1 LEAKNI
7 IEDDPISRFWAK
19 ISLVAEIAAV
29 LRKNPPVKSTFQD
42 VLETIQKI
50 IPFESATLHLFDGK
64 KEKLMEMVTL
74 GEKVELIDFVQF
86 DIGSGI
92 SAWAACH
99 KKPILLSHLKN
110 QDRPPESARKS
121 LLIIPLHV
129 EDRLIGVINFAH
141 SKEGFFRENDLK
153 LLQIVGDQI
162 AISIER
168 LMYQKELKKKN
179 KALMKAQKELKTAQK
194 YLIANEKL
202 AVVRELAISIN
213 HEINN
218 PLSVIIG
225 NIQFLRY
232 TNRDIDKGIAERL
245 EKIENECLK
254 IAELNRRL
262 LKIEDLVSDTYI
274 NNGRKIMMIDLQKS
288 SAGV

>member
-1 LEAKNI
+1 VGRL
-7 IEDDPISRFWAK
+7 
-19 ISLVAEIAAV
+19 AA
-29 LRKNPPVKSTFQD
+29 S
-42 VLETIQKI
+42 
-50 IPFESATLHLFDGK
+50 
-64 KEKLMEMVTL
+64 
-74 GEKVELIDFVQF
+74 
-86 DIGSGI
+86 
-92 SAWAACH
+92 
-99 KKPILLSHLKN
+99 
-110 QDRPPESARKS
+110 
-121 LLIIPLHV
+121 
-129 EDRLIGVINFAH
+129 
-141 SKEGFFRENDLK
+141 
-153 LLQIVGDQI
+153 
-162 AISIER
+162 
-168 LMYQKELKKKN
+168 
-179 KALMKAQKELKTAQK
+179 
-194 YLIANEKL
+194 
-202 AVVRELAISIN
+202 VV